1 MANSSPAVVTEL
13 TGRAWIRNSDGSLTE
28 LHQGSKVPAG
38 SDVVTASGA
47 TVALQVENGMP
58 IVIGEGR
65 QVAMNGDVSGAL
77 PDPTEA
83 AVTPPKGT
91 DSERLLAALQSGQDP
106 FEVLDPTAA
115 VVSGGPGD
123 DGGGSFVRL
132 ARILE
137 TTSPL
142 DLAYPNPN
150 RGLDTL
156 NLLGGGGGGAGA
168 GGAGNTN
175 NAPIAVNDTARGDEK
190 TTIRGNLL
198 ANDSDPDG
206 DPLSI
211 VSINGRPM
219 TPGGVAVTGSNGG
232 TFIVQPDG
240 SYVFV
245 PGTSFQHL
253 PEGQTATTTISYVVT
268 DPSGATSTATV
279 EVTVVGVNDPARI
292 TPAQAGDDE
301 GSVTEDVPNAKTA
314 NGKLN
319 VVDPDDGQSFFVAVA
334 DRPGI
339 YGTFSIDANG
349 NWVYSLNTRI
359 PGSRP
364 WA

>member
-65 QVAMNGDVSGAL
+65 QVAMNGDVSARCPIRPKPPSL
-77 PDPTEA
+77 
-83 AVTPPKGT
+83 PPKGT

-132 ARILE
+132 ACILE

-150 RGLDTL
+150 RGL
-156 NLLGGGGGGAGA
+156 
-168 GGAGNTN
+168 
-175 NAPIAVNDTARGDEK
+175 
-190 TTIRGNLL
+190 
-198 ANDSDPDG
+198 
-206 DPLSI
+206 
-211 VSINGRPM
+211 
-219 TPGGVAVTGSNGG
+219 
-232 TFIVQPDG
+232 
-240 SYVFV
+240 
-245 PGTSFQHL
+245 
-253 PEGQTATTTISYVVT
+253 
-268 DPSGATSTATV
+268 
-279 EVTVVGVNDPARI
+279 
-292 TPAQAGDDE
+292 
-301 GSVTEDVPNAKTA
+301 
-314 NGKLN
+314 
-319 VVDPDDGQSFFVAVA
+319 
-334 DRPGI
+334 
-339 YGTFSIDANG
+339 
-349 NWVYSLNTRI
+349 TR
-359 PGSRP
+359 
-364 WA
+364 

>member
-175 NAPIAVNDTARGDEK
+175 NAPIAVNDTARGDE
-190 TTIRGNLL
+190 
-198 ANDSDPDG
+198 
-206 DPLSI
+206 
-211 VSINGRPM
+211 RPPSAA
-219 TPGGVAVTGSNGG
+219 TCWPT
-232 TFIVQPDG
+232 
-240 SYVFV
+240 
-245 PGTSFQHL
+245 
-253 PEGQTATTTISYVVT
+253 TATPMAI
-268 DPSGATSTATV
+268 
-279 EVTVVGVNDPARI
+279 R
-292 TPAQAGDDE
+292 
-301 GSVTEDVPNAKTA
+301 
-314 NGKLN
+314 
-319 VVDPDDGQSFFVAVA
+319 
-334 DRPGI
+334 
-339 YGTFSIDANG
+339 
-349 NWVYSLNTRI
+349 
-359 PGSRP
+359 
-364 WA
+364 

>member
-1 MANSSPAVVTEL
+1 
-13 TGRAWIRNSDGSLTE
+13 
-28 LHQGSKVPAG
+28 
-38 SDVVTASGA
+38 
-47 TVALQVENGMP
+47 MP

-91 DSERLLAALQSGQDP
+91 DSERLLALQSGQDP

-123 DGGGSFVRL
+123 DGGGGFVRL
-132 ARILE
+132 ARILKPRPAG
-137 TTSPL
+137 S
-142 DLAYPNPN
+142 
-150 RGLDTL
+150 GLSESEPWP
-156 NLLGGGGGGAGA
+156 GHAEPAWRRRRRRWRWRRRQHQQRAHRRQRHG
-168 GGAGNTN
+168 
-175 NAPIAVNDTARGDEK
+175 PRRRK

-253 PEGQTATTTISYVVT
+253 PEGQTATTF
-268 DPSGATSTATV
+268 PTSS
-279 EVTVVGVNDPARI
+279 P
-292 TPAQAGDDE
+292 TPAA
-301 GSVTEDVPNAKTA
+301 PPR
-314 NGKLN
+314 L
-319 VVDPDDGQSFFVAVA
+319 P
-334 DRPGI
+334 
-339 YGTFSIDANG
+339 
-349 NWVYSLNTRI
+349 
-359 PGSRP
+359 P
-364 WA
+364 WK

>member
-38 SDVVTASGA
+38 DVVTASGA

-83 AVTPPKGT
+83 AVTRPGT

-168 GGAGNTN
+168 
-175 NAPIAVNDTARGDEK
+175 APATP
-190 TTIRGNLL
+190 TT
-198 ANDSDPDG
+198 
-206 DPLSI
+206 
-211 VSINGRPM
+211 RPSPS
-219 TPGGVAVTGSNGG
+219 TTRPAATKRPPSAA
-232 TFIVQPDG
+232 TCWP
-240 SYVFV
+240 
-245 PGTSFQHL
+245 T
-253 PEGQTATTTISYVVT
+253 TATPMAI
-268 DPSGATSTATV
+268 
-279 EVTVVGVNDPARI
+279 R
-292 TPAQAGDDE
+292 
-301 GSVTEDVPNAKTA
+301 
-314 NGKLN
+314 
-319 VVDPDDGQSFFVAVA
+319 
-334 DRPGI
+334 
-339 YGTFSIDANG
+339 
-349 NWVYSLNTRI
+349 
-359 PGSRP
+359 
-364 WA
+364 

>member
-1 MANSSPAVVTEL
+1 M
-13 TGRAWIRNSDGSLTE
+13 
-28 LHQGSKVPAG
+28 
-38 SDVVTASGA
+38 
-47 TVALQVENGMP
+47 
-58 IVIGEGR
+58 
-65 QVAMNGDVSGAL
+65 
-77 PDPTEA
+77 
-83 AVTPPKGT
+83 
-91 DSERLLAALQSGQDP
+91 
-106 FEVLDPTAA
+106 
-115 VVSGGPGD
+115 VSGGPGD

-132 ARILE
+132 ARILK
-137 TTSPL
+137 PR
-142 DLAYPNPN
+142 PRWIWPIRIRN

-156 NLLGGGGGGAGA
+156 NLLGGSGGGGA

-253 PEGQTATTTISYVVT
+253 PEGQTATTTI
-268 DPSGATSTATV
+268 PTSS
-279 EVTVVGVNDPARI
+279 P
-292 TPAQAGDDE
+292 TPAA
-301 GSVTEDVPNAKTA
+301 PPR
-314 NGKLN
+314 L
-319 VVDPDDGQSFFVAVA
+319 P
-334 DRPGI
+334 
-339 YGTFSIDANG
+339 
-349 NWVYSLNTRI
+349 
-359 PGSRP
+359 P
-364 WA
+364 WK